1 MSCGA
6 GQRFLRAP
14 RRLWSFYRGTEQRH
28 TGTDTGRTVL
38 PLDLS
43 QTLDLDQDLPQTL
56 DLPQDLPQT
65 LDLDQ
70 DLSQTPDLL
79 RTSVRPQTSVRPS
92 SSQSGGLNVFDR
104 QMKRRQRQWA
114 AAQSDAAQYD
124 YIREEVGSRV
134 ADRVYDV
141 ARSFPLAL
149 DLGCGRSFIAEHL
162 TKDVVEQFY
171 LTDISPNCLK
181 RLRPSEIP
189 ARCVLADEEFLPF
202 KDDTFD
208 LVVSSMSLHWVND
221 LPGALRQ
228 VWRVLKPDGAFIAAL
243 PGGDSLYEL
252 RCSLQLA
259 QTERE
264 GGFSPHVSPFTA
276 VTDLGQL
283 LGRTGFTLL
292 TVDTD
297 ELQVHY
303 PGIMELLS
311 DLQGMGESNC
321 AWNRRSLL
329 HRDTILAAGAVY
341 REMYGNPDGSI
352 PATFDLLYMIGWKPH
367 DSQAKPA
374 KRGSAT
380 VSFGDLSKIS
390 STTETR

>member
-1 MSCGA
+1 MSC
-6 GQRFLRAP
+6 RPAP
-14 RRLWSFYRGTEQRH
+14 RLLLRLWSRTRPEDRNPRR
-28 TGTDTGRTVL
+28 TDFFALRPVSVWSCSGSESPVRSR
-38 PLDLS
+38 S
-43 QTLDLDQDLPQTL
+43 Q
-56 DLPQDLPQT
+56 
-65 LDLDQ
+65 
-70 DLSQTPDLL
+70 SQ
-79 RTSVRPQTSVRPS
+79 VRSR
-92 SSQSGGLNVFDR
+92 SSQSGAGLNVFDR
-104 QMKRRQRQWA
+104 QMKRRQREWA
-114 AAQSDAAQYD
+114 ASLREAPHFEYV
-124 YIREEVGSRV
+124 REEVGSRV

-141 ARSFPLAL
+141 ARTFPLAL
-149 DLGCGRSFIAEHL
+149 ELGCGRSFIAEHL
-162 TKDVVEQFY
+162 TTDVVEQLY
-171 LTDISPNCLK
+171 LTDVSSRCLN
-181 RLRPSEIP
+181 RLRDSEIP
-189 ARCVLADEEFLPF
+189 SRCVLADEEFLPF

-208 LVVSSMSLHWVND
+208 LVLSSMSLHWVND

-264 GGFSPHVSPFTA
+264 GGFSPHVSPLTA
-276 VTDLGQL
+276 VTDLGNL
-283 LGRTGFTLL
+283 LGQAGFSLL

-303 PGIMELLS
+303 PGIMELMT

-329 HRDTILAAGAVY
+329 HRDTILAAAAVY
-341 REMYGNPDGSI
+341 KEMYGNPDGSV
-352 PATFDLLYMIGWKPH
+352 PATFDILYMIGWKPH
-367 DSQAKPA
+367 GSQAKPA

-390 STTETR
+390 QPPETS

>member
-1 MSCGA
+1 MSC
-6 GQRFLRAP
+6 RPVP
-14 RRLWSFYRGTEQRH
+14 RLLLRLWSRTGPKERRHRGTGFSALQAVSVWSCSGLQSPIRS
-28 TGTDTGRTVL
+28 G
-38 PLDLS
+38 S
-43 QTLDLDQDLPQTL
+43 QCQ
-56 DLPQDLPQT
+56 
-65 LDLDQ
+65 
-70 DLSQTPDLL
+70 
-79 RTSVRPQTSVRPS
+79 VRSW
-92 SSQSGGLNVFDR
+92 SSQSGAGPGLNVFDR
-104 QMKRRQRQWA
+104 QMKRRQRDWA
-114 AAQSDAAQYD
+114 ASLVNAPQYE
-124 YIREEVGSRV
+124 YVREEVGSRV

-141 ARSFPLAL
+141 ARTFPLAL

-162 TKDVVEQFY
+162 TTDVVERLY
-171 LTDISPNCLK
+171 LADVSPSCLS
-181 RLRPSEIP
+181 RLRDSEIP
-189 ARCVLADEEFLPF
+189 SRCVLADEEFLPF

-208 LVVSSMSLHWVND
+208 LVLSSMSLHWVND

-276 VTDLGQL
+276 VTDLGNL
-283 LGRTGFTLL
+283 LGQAGFSLL

-303 PGIMELLS
+303 PGIMELMT

-329 HRDTILAAGAVY
+329 HRDTILAAAAVY
-341 REMYGNPDGSI
+341 KEMYGNPDGSV
-352 PATFDLLYMIGWKPH
+352 PATFDILYMIGWKPH
-367 DSQAKPA
+367 SSQAKPA

-390 STTETR
+390 QPTETS

>member
-1 MSCGA
+1 M
-6 GQRFLRAP
+6 
-14 RRLWSFYRGTEQRH
+14 
-28 TGTDTGRTVL
+28 
-38 PLDLS
+38 
-43 QTLDLDQDLPQTL
+43 
-56 DLPQDLPQT
+56 
-65 LDLDQ
+65 
-70 DLSQTPDLL
+70 
-79 RTSVRPQTSVRPS
+79 
-92 SSQSGGLNVFDR
+92 NVFDR
-104 QMKRRQRQWA
+104 KMKRRQREWA
-114 AAQSDAAQYD
+114 AAQSDAALFD
-124 YIREEVGSRV
+124 YVREEVGSRV
-134 ADRVYDV
+134 ADRVYDI

-149 DLGCGRSFIAEHL
+149 DLGCGRSFIADHL
-162 TKDVVEQFY
+162 TTDVVEKLY
-171 LTDISPNCLK
+171 LTDTSPNCLR
-181 RLRPSEIP
+181 RLRPSEISS
-189 ARCVLADEEFLPF
+189 RRVLADEDFLPF

-208 LVVSSMSLHWVND
+208 LVLSSMSLHWVND
-221 LPGALRQ
+221 LPGALRE
-228 VWRVLKPDGAFIAAL
+228 VWRVLKRDGVLVAAL

-259 QTERE
+259 QSERE
-264 GGFSPHVSPFTA
+264 GGVSPHVSPFTA
-276 VTDLGQL
+276 VTDLGNL
-283 LGRTGFTLL
+283 LGRAGFTLL

-303 PGIMELLS
+303 PGLMELLT

-329 HRDTILAAGAVY
+329 HRDTILATAAVY

-390 STTETR
+390 TPETS

>member
-1 MSCGA
+1 MSCGPVRRVH
-6 GQRFLRAP
+6 GLLQ
-14 RRLWSFYRGTEQRH
+14 RLWSSSHRGTGFTPRRPEFV
-28 TGTDTGRTVL
+28 GSSWSGSSGR
-38 PLDLS
+38 P
-43 QTLDLDQDLPQTL
+43 
-56 DLPQDLPQT
+56 
-65 LDLDQ
+65 
-70 DLSQTPDLL
+70 
-79 RTSVRPQTSVRPS
+79 RTSVRPR
-92 SSQSGGLNVFDR
+92 SSQSGAGPGLNVFDR
-104 QMKRRQRQWA
+104 QMKRRQRDWA
-114 AAQSDAAQYD
+114 ASLRDAPQFEYV
-124 YIREEVGSRV
+124 REEVGSRV

-141 ARSFPLAL
+141 ARTFPLAL

-162 TKDVVEQFY
+162 TTDVVERLY
-171 LTDISPNCLK
+171 LTDVSSNCLS
-181 RLRPSEIP
+181 RLRDSEIP
-189 ARCVLADEEFLPF
+189 SRCVLADEEFLPF

-208 LVVSSMSLHWVND
+208 LVLSSMSLHWVND

-243 PGGDSLYEL
+243 PGGDSLFEL

-264 GGFSPHVSPFTA
+264 GGFSPHVSPLTA
-276 VTDLGQL
+276 VTDLGNL
-283 LGRTGFTLL
+283 LGQAGFSLL

-303 PGIMELLS
+303 PGIMELMT

-329 HRDTILAAGAVY
+329 HRDTVLAAAAVY
-341 REMYGNPDGSI
+341 KEMYGNPDGSV
-352 PATFDLLYMIGWKPH
+352 PATFDILYMIGWKPH
-367 DSQAKPA
+367 GSQTKPA

-390 STTETR
+390 QPTESS